1 MHQIKIFYV
10 SSQLAFANEIKTAL
24 YTDDLQKKEGERS
37 ALDKFG
43 LYLKRTLIWVFV
55 AGVIGGFG
63 YGVYLLYEL
72 GLENDSNDDCGSLD
86 SLNVGK
92 IVRTFFT
99 SFPCIFCIT
108 CICFQIV
115 PLSMWNAN

>member
-24 YTDDLQKKEGERS
+24 CTDELQKKEGERK
-37 ALDKFG
+37 ALEKFV

-72 GLENDSNDDCGSLD
+72 GLENVSNDDCGSFD

-92 IVRTFFT
+92 IVPNFFPVFNV
-99 SFPCIFCIT
+99 SFVLLVF
-108 CICFQIV
+108 V
-115 PLSMWNAN
+115 SR